1 MSYTYT
7 GKQKPKPRIT
17 PSQDCI
23 DSPLKTPVF
32 WPLLLL
38 LFLFSPFIFSSEISN
53 TSPTIHIAGLPH
65 VLSQAISH
73 DGLES
78 KPLASKGAFQ
88 DPASQK

>member
-23 DSPLKTPVF
+23 DCPLKTPVF

-38 LFLFSPFIFSSEISN
+38 LFLFSPFIFSSEISK
-53 TSPTIHIAGLPH
+53 TSPAIQIEGRPH
-65 VLSQAISH
+65 VLSQAIPQ
-73 DGLES
+73 DDIES
-78 KPLASKGAFQ
+78 KPLPSKGLFQ
-88 DPASQK
+88 DPTSQK